1 MMGKLAIL
9 VRSGQFEILN
19 NAALLASGA
28 IANGNDVLMF
38 FMHDA
43 VWALQKTVIEK
54 NRSIHSDFP
63 LVKQN
68 IEDQDK
74 HGKLVTWFSLLPD
87 LKELGDLKII
97 ACGLMIDIFGLQKE
111 QLADFVDDIAGV
123 AFFTDY
129 AMEADKVITL

>member
-1 MMGKLAIL
+1 MGKLAIL
-9 VRSGQFEILN
+9 VKSGQFEILN

-43 VWALQKTVIEK
+43 VWALQKDIIEK
-54 NRSIHSDFP
+54 NRTVHSDFSA
-63 LVKQN
+63 VKQK
-68 IEDQDK
+68 IEEQDK
-74 HGKLVTWFSLLPD
+74 QGKLITWFQLLPD
-87 LKELGDLKII
+87 LKEIGDLKII
-97 ACGLMIDIFGLQKE
+97 AFGLMIDNFQLKKE